1 MEDLFIKQDVK
12 LIGSL
17 SDLSYPQHGYMYVS
31 DGIIK
36 SFDDEIIKKLGSELS
51 GKTSIQIKFIRK
63 RYWTT

>member
-1 MEDLFIKQDVK
+1 MK

-36 SFDDEIIKKLGSELS
+36 SFDNEIIKKLGSELS

-63 RYWTT
+63 RY

>member
-17 SDLSYPQHGYMYVS
+17 SDLSYPQHGCMYVF

-36 SFDDEIIKKLGSELS
+36 SFDNEIIKKLGSELS

-63 RYWTT
+63 GY

>member
-1 MEDLFIKQDVK
+1 MANLFLKKDVK

-36 SFDDEIIKKLGSELS
+36 GFDNEIIKKLGSELS

-63 RYWTT
+63 GH